1 MSKVMVTGANG
12 YLGRGIVTEL
22 LDCGNDVIA
31 TDVKI
36 DGIDKR
42 ATKIAC
48 DLFNVENPYH
58 YFGEPDILLHLAWR
72 DGFVHYSETHLLDLP
87 KHYKFLKDMTN
98 TEIKT

>member
-42 ATKIAC
+42 ATK
-48 DLFNVENPYH
+48 
-58 YFGEPDILLHLAWR
+58 
-72 DGFVHYSETHLLDLP
+72 
-87 KHYKFLKDMTN
+87 
-98 TEIKT
+98 

>member
-22 LDCGNDVIA
+22 LECGNEVVA
-31 TDVKI
+31 TDVNV

-48 DLFNVENPYH
+48 DLLV
-58 YFGEPDILLHLAWR
+58 
-72 DGFVHYSETHLLDLP
+72 
-87 KHYKFLKDMTN
+87 
-98 TEIKT
+98 

>member
-58 YFGEPDILLHLAWR
+58 YFVAFGMERWICALFGDTFIR
-72 DGFVHYSETHLLDLP
+72 FT
-87 KHYKFLKDMTN
+87 
-98 TEIKT
+98 

>member
-36 DGIDKR
+36 DGIDK
-42 ATKIAC
+42 
-48 DLFNVENPYH
+48 
-58 YFGEPDILLHLAWR
+58 
-72 DGFVHYSETHLLDLP
+72 
-87 KHYKFLKDMTN
+87 
-98 TEIKT
+98 